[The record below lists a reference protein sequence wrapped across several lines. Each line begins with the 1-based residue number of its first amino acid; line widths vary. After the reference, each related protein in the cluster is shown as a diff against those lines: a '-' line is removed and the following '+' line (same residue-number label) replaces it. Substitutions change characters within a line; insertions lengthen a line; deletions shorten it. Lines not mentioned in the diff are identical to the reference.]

1 LKEGRNMKW
10 ALCFLVSLLLATA
23 CVVED
28 KPVAD
33 AGTGGTGGTAGDAG
47 NLCGC
52 PDDRPVCIEDTQTCV
67 ECTPEDSGAC
77 DGSAPV
83 CDPDSN
89 TCICRDDDDCT
100 DPAAAKCNAETR
112 TCRACDDSTQCD
124 GVTGL
129 DPTDNVCNSEGVC
142 VDCTVETE
150 AETCPEGDSCH
161 PTEEA
166 CTGVPVGS
174 LRECDACVADSQ
186 CGDGTSPSLAYRCV
200 PLNYQQQRY
209 PDESTGFCLKS
220 IELGGSC
227 NNPFRIVVTRPSLSG
242 EPPDAYCGINEGL
255 TTCDAVQALI
265 EDAECNPENGDD
277 DCPQPA
283 GLCRELPG
291 ALNRC
296 TYRCASIVE
305 CIEAPAPGSSC
316 ANGDGTS
323 EAYCGG

>member
-1 LKEGRNMKW
+1 MKW

-77 DGSAPV
+77 DSSAPV

-112 TCRACDDSTQCD
+112 TCSACDDSTQCD

-150 AETCPEGDSCH
+150 AETCPEGTTCNPSSL
-161 PTEEA
+161 E
-166 CTGVPVGS
+166 CTGQAAGS
-174 LRECDACVADSQ
+174 LEQCENCVADSE
-186 CGDGTSPSLAYRCV
+186 CGDEGTPSDEYRCV
-200 PLNYQQQRY
+200 PMFY
-209 PDESTGFCLKS
+209 PAMSERFPDASSGYCLKVF
-220 IELGGSC
+220 ELGGC
-227 NNPFRIVVTRPSLSG
+227 QQPYAIRINDRASLSD
-242 EPPDAYCGINEGL
+242 PIDRDYCGIEEVL
-255 TTCDAVQALI
+255 TTCPAVNALVDN
-265 EDAECNPENGDD
+265 E
-277 DCPQPA
+277 DCPGGEDTECPVG
-283 GLCRELPG
+283 GLCRSVGGL
-291 ALNRC
+291 ADKC
-296 TYRCASIVE
+296 TYACGIAAQ
-305 CIEAPAPGSSC
+305 CPQDAPANTC
-316 ANGDGTS
+316 DDGML
-323 EAYCGG
+323 AGADYCGG